1 MKVLVTGAGG
11 FLGAHI
17 IKSLSESNH
26 EVIGATTDSDLGNVL
41 VGNFELK
48 QINWESKEALL
59 ELCTEQDVVIHA
71 AGMNSLN
78 CELKPEQA
86 IRFNGDTTAQLVKAA
101 VERKVKNFIYLSTVH
116 VYADPLQ
123 GYFDEKSLPEALNSY
138 ATSHLIGE
146 QAVLERIVEGQLQ
159 GTILRVGN
167 TFGKPARGGIGPI
180 WSSFVNQCCKSLV
193 ETNAIRVKS
202 NPRIQRDF
210 VPVSYFLQI
219 MKLIVNQKVQPNQ
232 NIVNVVSGMS
242 LSLLEVLNLVVSEYK
257 SIVNL
262 PSEPEVFFS
271 QPESEV
277 GQLKISNSNSR
288 ILNPLTLPDIK
299 HEIRDILNYLMAG
312 NKIVE

>member
-26 EVIGATTDSDLGNVL
+26 EVIGATTNSNLKSFF
-41 VGNFELK
+41 VGDFELK
-48 QINWESKEALL
+48 EINWESKESLL
-59 ELCTEQDVVIHA
+59 ELCTKQDVVIHA
-71 AGMNSLN
+71 AGMNSRN

-86 IRFNGDTTAQLVKAA
+86 FKFNGDATAQLVKAA

-123 GYFDEKSLPEALNSY
+123 GCFDEKSLPRALNSY

-146 QAVLERIVEGQLQ
+146 QAVLERIAEGQLQ

-167 TFGKPARGGIGPI
+167 TFGKPARAGAGQI

-193 ETNAIRVKS
+193 ETNAIILKN

-219 MKLIVNQKVQPNQ
+219 LKLIVNQEVQPNQ

-242 LSLLEVLNLVVSEYK
+242 LSLLETLNLVLSEYK
-257 SIVNL
+257 SVANTRSN
-262 PSEPEVFFS
+262 PKVFFS

-277 GQLKISNSNSR
+277 GELEISNSNSQ
-288 ILNPLTLPDIK
+288 ILNTLTLPEIK
-299 HEIRDILNYLMAG
+299 LEIRDIFSYLMGG
-312 NKIVE
+312 NSIVK